1 MANRPAPRRLRH
13 VDLTG
18 RVAVVTGA
26 NSGVGRSA
34 TELLLDAGA
43 EVTLVCRDRA
53 RGGQALS
60 EIERSRTGAAAT
72 LELADLS
79 SPDSVRGLASRLNDR
94 LDRIDI
100 LVNNAGLALDR
111 LQTTA
116 EGFELTFATCHLG
129 HFLLTN
135 LLLERLRD
143 GGRIVNVSSTA
154 HRMGDLLRAPLEEI
168 ARGRAWKGGFPSY
181 CDAKLANV
189 LFTVESARRWQDDG
203 IATAAVHPGV
213 LATRIWNRHRGALGL
228 LMRAFTV
235 FMSRPDV
242 GGNAVMAAIRRS
254 EPGRSGRYF
263 HVTDERKPQ
272 PQAEDRALA
281 KDLWEFSLAWT
292 GLAWTA
298 LE

>member
-1 MANRPAPRRLRH
+1 M
-13 VDLTG
+13 DLTG

-43 EVTLVCRDRA
+43 EVTLACRDRT
-53 RGGQALS
+53 RGEHALS
-60 EIERSRTGAAAT
+60 EIERSRPGAAAA

-79 SPDSVRGLASRLNDR
+79 SADSVRGLASRLNDR

-135 LLLERLRD
+135 LLLERLR
-143 GGRIVNVSSTA
+143 GGSRIVNVSSTA
-154 HRMGDLLRAPLEEI
+154 HRFGDLRRAPLDRI
-168 ARGRAWKGGFPSY
+168 ARGQAWKGGFPAY

-189 LFTVESARRWQDDG
+189 LFTAESARRWSGHG
-203 IATAAVHPGV
+203 IAANAVHPGV
-213 LATRIWNRHRGALGL
+213 LATNIWSRNHGAMAL
-228 LMRAFTV
+228 LMRAITV
-235 FMSRPDV
+235 FMRRADV
-242 GGNAVMAAIRRS
+242 GGTAVLELIRRS
-254 EPGRSGRYF
+254 EPGRVSGRYF
-263 HVTDERKPQ
+263 QVNAERRPQ
-272 PQAEDRALA
+272 RQAEDPDLA
-281 KDLWEFSLAWT
+281 RDLWEFSLSCV
-292 GLAWTA
+292 GLHR
-298 LE
+298 

>member
-1 MANRPAPRRLRH
+1 M
-13 VDLTG
+13 DLTG

-168 ARGRAWKGGFPSY
+168 ARGRAWKGGFPAY

-189 LFTVESARRWQDDG
+189 LFTAESARRWNGHG
-203 IATAAVHPGV
+203 IAANAVHPGV
-213 LATRIWNRHRGALGL
+213 LATNIWNRNHGMMAL
-228 LMRAFTV
+228 LMRAITV
-235 FMSRPDV
+235 FMRPADV
-242 GGNAVMAAIRRS
+242 GGTAVLELIRRS
-254 EPGRSGRYF
+254 EPGRVSGRYF
-263 HVTDERKPQ
+263 HVRAERPPQ
-272 PQAEDRALA
+272 PQAADPDLA
-281 KDLWEFSLAWT
+281 RDLWERSLGWVS
-292 GLAWTA
+292 LYP
-298 LE
+298 

>member
-1 MANRPAPRRLRH
+1 

-34 TELLLDAGA
+34 TELLRAAGA
-43 EVTLVCRDRA
+43 EVTLVCRDRT
-53 RGGQALS
+53 RGEQALS
-60 EIERSRTGAAAT
+60 EIQRSGPGAAAA

-79 SPDSVRGLASRLNDR
+79 SPDSVRELASRLNDR

-116 EGFELTFATCHLG
+116 DGFELTFATCHLG

-135 LLLERLRD
+135 LLLDRLQG

-154 HRMGDLLRAPLEEI
+154 HRFGNLRRAPIDRI
-168 ARGRAWKGGFPSY
+168 ARGRAWKGGFPAY

-189 LFTVESARRWQDDG
+189 LFTAESARRWTGHG
-203 IATAAVHPGV
+203 IAANAVHPGV
-213 LATRIWNRHRGALGL
+213 LATNIWNRSHGMMGL

-235 FMSRPDV
+235 FMRRADV
-242 GGNAVMAAIRRS
+242 GGTAVLELIRRS
-254 EPGRSGRYF
+254 EPGQMSGRYF
-263 HVTDERKPQ
+263 HVRAERPPQ
-272 PQAEDRALA
+272 PQAVDLKLA
-281 KDLWEFSLAWT
+281 SELWERSLAWT
-292 GLAWTA
+292 GLEQRA
-298 LE
+298 